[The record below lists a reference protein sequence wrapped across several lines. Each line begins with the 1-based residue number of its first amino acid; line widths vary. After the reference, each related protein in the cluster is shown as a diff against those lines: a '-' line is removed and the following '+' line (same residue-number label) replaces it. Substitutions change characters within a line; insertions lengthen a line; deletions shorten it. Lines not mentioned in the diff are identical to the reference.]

1 MLQGLGG
8 LYIAWSRRVK
18 NSSSHFPSCNSMIYG
33 APGPTKSQVAQVQF
47 TCCSWHP
54 AMCFWAWR
62 SWAFQSSHG
71 AAGPKRVAGKEA
83 KGLVKGKWLIG
94 KPDIQGLSE
103 DRELYLHYV
112 AILIWNMENDWSSHW
127 STFFSTLIDR
137 FLWGWTKNRM
147 MEQFPIWMYLIN
159 PYNCWHHA
167 VVHFCGKNQSVD
179 PVQTNMGAQL
189 FSPPR
194 STSKRSG
201 KATEFCWSQVVWKSK
216 SSVGFAKQLL

>member
-94 KPDIQGLSE
+94 KPDTGFVWRPGALPVLCRDFDLE
-103 DRELYLHYV
+103 HGKW
-112 AILIWNMENDWSSHW
+112 LII
-127 STFFSTLIDR
+127 TLIHIFLNIDR
-137 FLWGWTKNRM
+137 PFFCEDGRKTGW
-147 MEQFPIWMYLIN
+147 
-159 PYNCWHHA
+159 
-167 VVHFCGKNQSVD
+167 
-179 PVQTNMGAQL
+179 
-189 FSPPR
+189 
-194 STSKRSG
+194 
-201 KATEFCWSQVVWKSK
+201 WSISQYGCS
-216 SSVGFAKQLL
+216 L